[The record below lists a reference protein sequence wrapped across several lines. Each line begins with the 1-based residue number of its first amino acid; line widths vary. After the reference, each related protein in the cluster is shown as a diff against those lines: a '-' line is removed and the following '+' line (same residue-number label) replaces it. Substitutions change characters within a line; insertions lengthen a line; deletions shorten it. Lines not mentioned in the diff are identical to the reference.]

1 MYDQGVQRPT
11 LSGGKVRSAA
21 VKLLTSVQNVVPLS
35 LSLLAQLDL
44 GARFIYTLAESTS
57 STPSPS
63 CTAGGSAL
71 APFIGSGGASSPD
84 AGRRGARLKG
94 GRTLEP
100 PTKRRRQQLKPSL
113 QPAHPGGGLLCSC
126 RRCSHACSP
135 TSIGT
140 VGSPIELCSSL
151 TEMRPSRARCTAT
164 SWAST
169 CGSVSTGRHGAHR
182 IARRAGTWRG
192 VVHCGE
198 PGADLVDGCGAEVAQ
213 RRTPPQPAQLGAQ
226 RCNERDARRRV
237 WLQLSRRGM
246 EHLAELPSTR
256 AAAQTALDD

>member
-1 MYDQGVQRPT
+1 MTMPCSATGRAHT
-11 LSGGKVRSAA
+11 KASGSSA
-21 VKLLTSVQNVVPLS
+21 V
-35 LSLLAQLDL
+35 
-44 GARFIYTLAESTS
+44 
-57 STPSPS
+57 
-63 CTAGGSAL
+63 
-71 APFIGSGGASSPD
+71 AS
-84 AGRRGARLKG
+84 
-94 GRTLEP
+94 
-100 PTKRRRQQLKPSL
+100 QLKPSL

-213 RRTPPQPAQLGAQ
+213 WRTPPQPAQLGAQ

-256 AAAQTALDD
+256 AAAQTALDLTDLFGAKPDNGSAISSVWSKNWMDALWWHGEN